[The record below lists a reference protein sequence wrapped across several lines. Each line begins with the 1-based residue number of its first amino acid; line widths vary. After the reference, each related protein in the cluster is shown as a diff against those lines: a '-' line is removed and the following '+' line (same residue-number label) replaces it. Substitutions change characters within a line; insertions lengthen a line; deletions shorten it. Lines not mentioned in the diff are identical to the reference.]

1 MIRPVQEKVTM
12 NMKKITLAAMLG
24 AFAMP
29 LFAQAPGGA
38 AAPAPEKKEAPAKK
52 DEKKDEKKA
61 DKKEKKPKKS
71 KKAKKGDEKKDEKKA
86 DAPAMPEKK

>member
-1 MIRPVQEKVTM
+1 M

-38 AAPAPEKKEAPAKK
+38 AAPAPEKKEAPMKK

-61 DKKEKKPKKS
+61 DKKADKKEKKAKKS

>member
-1 MIRPVQEKVTM
+1 M

-38 AAPAPEKKEAPAKK
+38 AAP
-52 DEKKDEKKA
+52 
-61 DKKEKKPKKS
+61 
-71 KKAKKGDEKKDEKKA
+71 EKKA

>member
-1 MIRPVQEKVTM
+1 M

-38 AAPAPEKKEAPAKK
+38 AAP
-52 DEKKDEKKA
+52 
-61 DKKEKKPKKS
+61 
-71 KKAKKGDEKKDEKKA
+71 EKKA
-86 DAPAMPEKK
+86 DAPAMPAKKDDKKAEKKEEKKEKKAKKGKKAKKDEKKADEKAPAMPEKK